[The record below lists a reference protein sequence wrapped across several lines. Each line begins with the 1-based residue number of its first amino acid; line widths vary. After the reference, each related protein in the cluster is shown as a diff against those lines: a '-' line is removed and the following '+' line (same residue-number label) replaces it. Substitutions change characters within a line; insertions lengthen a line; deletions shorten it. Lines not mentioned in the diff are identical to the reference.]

1 MGSKIKMSLRATTLV
16 LAATLLSAGVSATSR
31 SEGLAAPA
39 AKPREAG
46 AASAAKPDASG
57 CGRAGF
63 RVLLDVG
70 HSAQVPGA
78 TSARGVPEYDFNLR
92 LGQAIEKA
100 LVRAGFR
107 STSLL
112 ITPGPARAGLFA
124 RVERANTWPADLVIS
139 VHHDSVPEWFLETW
153 THGGREA
160 RFSDRFAGH
169 SVFVSSANGEAQ
181 ASLLFAQLLG
191 RELKLQGLRFTPHYT
206 RPDMDW
212 RRRELLDPETGV
224 YRYDQLVVL
233 RDTKVPTVLFEAGS
247 IINRDEE
254 LLMSSP
260 ERQGKIAAAVTDAV
274 RLFCAA
280 RAQ

>member
-1 MGSKIKMSLRATTLV
+1 MRAMRRRHLPRAVPLLLV
-16 LAATLLSAGVSATSR
+16 AMLFSGTALAASTGK
-31 SEGLAAPA
+31 PA
-39 AKPREAG
+39 VP
-46 AASAAKPDASG
+46 SVAKPDKDG
-57 CGRAGF
+57 CQRSTF

-70 HSAQVPGA
+70 HSAEVPGA

-92 LGQAIEKA
+92 LAQGIEKA

-107 STSLL
+107 STNLL

-124 RVERANTWPADLVIS
+124 RVEKANAWPADLVVSI
-139 VHHDSVPEWFLETW
+139 HHDSVPEWFLETW
-153 THGGREA
+153 THAGKQA
-160 RFSDRFAGH
+160 RYSDRFAGH
-169 SVFVSSANGEAQ
+169 SVFVSYENKEPQ
-181 ASLLFAQLLG
+181 ASFLFAQMLG
-191 RELKLQGLRFTPHYT
+191 RELKIQGLRYTPHYT
-206 RPDMDW
+206 LPAMDW
-212 RRRELLDPETGV
+212 RRRDLLDPETGV

-260 ERQGKIAAAVTDAV
+260 ERQTKIAAAVTDAV

>member
-1 MGSKIKMSLRATTLV
+1 MRHRPGIITVL
-16 LAATLLSAGVSATSR
+16 LAAMLLSASAHASSTGTPPAS
-31 SEGLAAPA
+31 PA
-39 AKPREAG
+39 AKPD
-46 AASAAKPDASG
+46 KNG
-57 CGRAGF
+57 CVRGTF

-78 TSARGVPEYDFNLR
+78 TSARGVPEYEFNLR
-92 LGQAIEKA
+92 LAQGLEKA
-100 LVRAGFR
+100 LLRAGFR
-107 STSLL
+107 NTNHL

-124 RVERANTWPADLVIS
+124 RVEKANAWLADLVIS

-153 THGGREA
+153 THDGKPA

-169 SVFVSSANGEAQ
+169 SLFVSFENKEPQ

-191 RELKLQGLRFTPHYT
+191 RELKIQGLKYTPHYT
-206 RPDMDW
+206 LPAMDW
-212 RRRELLDPETGV
+212 RRRDLLDPETGV

-233 RDTKVPTVLFEAGS
+233 RETKVPTVLFEAGS

-260 ERQGKIAAAVTDAV
+260 ERQTKIATAVTDAV